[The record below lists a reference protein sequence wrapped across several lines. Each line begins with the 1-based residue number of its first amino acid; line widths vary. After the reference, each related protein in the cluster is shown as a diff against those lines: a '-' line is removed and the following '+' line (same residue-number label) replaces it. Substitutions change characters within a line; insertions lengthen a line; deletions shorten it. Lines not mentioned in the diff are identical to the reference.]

1 MSTEATVFF
10 PTLLSV
16 LKVGAHTLRNR
27 TLMGSMHT
35 RLESLDRSIDR
46 LSQIYAERARRGAGL
61 NVTGGYAP

>member
-35 RLESLDRSIDR
+35 RLESLDQSIGNARSR
-46 LSQIYAERARRGAGL
+46 KAGAKMQH
-61 NVTGGYAP
+61 